1 MIQSQIGRWIDRMI
15 GGRWKKNRWREI
27 EGEKRRRPRWVR
39 SVEDLW
45 RSLETA
51 SSRTLLNG
59 RSWSVADFNGGFLRL
74 ANRTLHETPSS
85 VSRSV
90 IQRFDDFTAKRGE
103 IYIVASYVIWF
114 EESSSKQARVGHALC
129 LVACLATFTLVLN
142 LRLDTRCIRLIA
154 TVARETFVP
163 LSCGPIT
170 ACVSPSEDYKEKY
183 PAYDFVDSP
192 MLMLYHGRKR
202 VLYRSYDL
210 SVTFDPIILSF
221 VLKSIFDLNRIW
233 KRSHRYALFFFQ
245 SSVKIS
251 RWNVVNTFSALRWKM
266 KILEF
271 MYHCSIVDW
280 VLWDY
285 RSWIEEQRIQ
295 PKNISSLATDDKYTK
310 FCERTKD
317 AYNKQTKQN
326 NQKNQHF

>member
-27 EGEKRRRPRWVR
+27 EGEKGRRPRWVR

-154 TVARETFVP
+154 TVARETFAP

-170 ACVSPSEDYKEKY
+170 ARVFPSEDYEGKY
-183 PAYDFVDSP
+183 AYDFVDFLT
-192 MLMLYHGRKR
+192 LMLSHGWKR

-210 SVTFDPIILSF
+210 SVTFDPIILPF
-221 VLKSIFDLNRIW
+221 VLKNIFHLNRIW
-233 KRSHRYALFFFQ
+233 KKSDRYALFSFRF
-245 SSVKIS
+245 SVKIS
-251 RWNVVNTFSALRWKM
+251 RCNVVNTFCAPRWKM

-271 MYHCSIVDW
+271 VYHRSIVDW
-280 VLWDY
+280 LLRDY
-285 RSWIEEQRIQ
+285 RSWIEEQRIR

-326 NQKNQHF
+326 NKKNQHF

>member
-154 TVARETFVP
+154 TVARETFAP

-170 ACVSPSEDYKEKY
+170 ARVFPSEDYEQTY
-183 PAYDFVDSP
+183 AYDFVDFLT
-192 MLMLYHGRKR
+192 LMLSHGWKR
-202 VLYRSYDL
+202 VLYKSYDL
-210 SVTFDPIILSF
+210 SVTFDPIILPF
-221 VLKSIFDLNRIW
+221 ALKNMYDLNRIW
-233 KRSHRYALFFFQ
+233 KKLFSFQ
-245 SSVKIS
+245 FSVKIS
-251 RWNVVNTFSALRWKM
+251 RWNVVNTFCALRRKM

-271 MYHCSIVDW
+271 VYHCSIVDW
-280 VLWDY
+280 LLWDY
-285 RSWIEEQRIQ
+285 RSWIEEQRIR
-295 PKNISSLATDDKYTK
+295 PKSISSLATDDKYTK
-310 FCERTKD
+310 LCERTKD

-326 NQKNQHF
+326 NKKNQHF